1 MVLMLGGYLLN
12 RSHTQQ
18 RLQMVN
24 DTLQMIKEEN
34 NAKIGQEQAK
44 TDSLQF
50 QIERINLQQQS
61 EQTTIRQRQDFINA
75 AKRQIDKQVQA
86 YGIEQM
92 FDTVTCRRNITIPFL
107 RIADELIQNT
117 KEPELKEYIQE
128 RYRKPWLK
136 RMSELPF
143 D

>member
-1 MVLMLGGYLLN
+1 MAGLYLLN

-18 RLQMVN
+18 DLQTIN
-24 DTLQMIKEEN
+24 DSLQMIKEEN
-34 NAKIGQEQAK
+34 NAKIGQEQVK
-44 TDSLQF
+44 SDSIQL
-50 QIERINLQQQS
+50 QIEQINQQKKA
-61 EQTTIRQRQDFINA
+61 ELAAVQRHKDQIDA
-75 AKRQIDKQVQA
+75 AKRQIDRQMMA

-107 RIADELIQNT
+107 RIVDELIQNT

-143 D
+143 E

>member
-44 TDSLQF
+44 SDSLQL
-50 QIERINLQQQS
+50 QIEQINRQKQV
-61 EQTTIRQRQDFINA
+61 ERTTFQRHKDQIYA
-75 AKRQIDKQVQA
+75 AKRQIDRQMMA

-107 RIADELIQNT
+107 RIVDELMQNT

>member
-1 MVLMLGGYLLN
+1 
-12 RSHTQQ
+12 
-18 RLQMVN
+18 MVN

-44 TDSLQF
+44 IDSLQF

>member
-1 MVLMLGGYLLN
+1 
-12 RSHTQQ
+12 
-18 RLQMVN
+18 MVN

-92 FDTVTCRRNITIPFL
+92 FDTVTCRRNIIIPFL
-107 RIADELIQNT
+107 RIVDELIQNT

>member
-1 MVLMLGGYLLN
+1 
-12 RSHTQQ
+12 
-18 RLQMVN
+18 MVN